1 MSTFAFSR
9 KTLLATLLT
18 IMIVSVIIAIPYI
31 ASGQGLQGRILDS
44 AEQTRGDLPNPQGGL
59 QGAVAGL
66 INVFLG
72 ILGMIAVVIVIYGG
86 FKWMTASGNTEQ
98 VDEAK
103 KLLIQGVV
111 GFAIIIL
118 AYAIVEFVVKGVL
131 EAGR

>member
-9 KTLLATLLT
+9 KTLLATFLT
-18 IMIVSVIIAIPYI
+18 IMIVSVIVAIPYI
-31 ASGQGLQGRILDS
+31 ASGAGLQGRILDS